1 MAEELSKNTPAEN
14 EEFDKKKE
22 SAQRNLLI
30 GAIVFVLLIV
40 GGIVAAVIGL
50 LNPNTPTERIRDIFI
65 IFMAFESLVIG
76 AALVILILQIS
87 ALINLLQNEI
97 KPILDATNETI
108 HTLRGTTA
116 FLSENMAEPVIK
128 LNSSLAGFQRVLEMF
143 GVKKSRK

>member
-1 MAEELSKNTPAEN
+1 MAEELSKKTPA
-14 EEFDKKKE
+14 KE
-22 SAQRNLLI
+22 DSQERKQESKERSLLI
-30 GAIVFVLLIV
+30 GAIVFAVLIL
-40 GGIVAAVIGL
+40 GGVIAAVIGL

-76 AALVILILQIS
+76 ATLVILILQIA

-97 KPILDATNETI
+97 KPILDATNKTV

-128 LNSSLAGFQRVLEMF
+128 LNSSLAGFQRVLEIF
-143 GVKKSRK
+143 GLKNRK

>member
-1 MAEELSKNTPAEN
+1 MTEELLEKTPAEKKVS
-14 EEFDKKKE
+14 DKKQE
-22 SAQRNLLI
+22 ASQRGLVI
-30 GAIVFVLLIV
+30 GAIVFVVLIL
-40 GGIVAAVIGL
+40 GGIIAAVIGL

-97 KPILDATNETI
+97 KPILDATNETV

-128 LNSSLAGFQRVLEMF
+128 LNSSLAGFQRVLEIF
-143 GVKKSRK
+143 GVKKNRK

>member
-1 MAEELSKNTPAEN
+1 MTEEIVKVPAEKSN
-14 EEFDKKKE
+14 TDENKTEEMD
-22 SAQRNLLI
+22 QRKVI
-30 GAIVFVLLIV
+30 IIAIIFVLIIL
-40 GGIVAAVIGL
+40 GGIIAAVAGL

-87 ALINLLQNEI
+87 TLINLLQNEI
-97 KPILDATNETI
+97 KPILDATNETV

-128 LNSSLAGFQRVLEMF
+128 LNASLAGLQRVFEIF
-143 GVKKSRK
+143 GIKKN